1 MKTVAR
7 SRHRISDGIL
17 VFIVVLFILL
27 IISPLVMPFVRRDS
41 GTFLYSGWRILNGE
55 VPYRDIWDNK
65 PPVIFYINAA
75 GLAISGGSRWGVWG
89 IEFISLLLAA
99 FISFVLIKKIFGRLP
114 ALFSLCLWLLSFIGI
129 ISGGNYATEYTLPMQ
144 FACLWLAY
152 ESEKRGGYSWRGY
165 LIGLLSGIAFFT
177 KQNAAGIGL
186 AIILFLLISKSK
198 AGEWKKAVA
207 DLSLILLGGI
217 TTFVVIVSYLASK
230 GAIQQF
236 WEAAFIY
243 NFIYSSS
250 SLMGRVK
257 SIITGMFYLSTLTL
271 LAFIGW
277 SASLVGLKF
286 KKLALN
292 KKIDPTI
299 VPFLSIGLI
308 DLPIELIMASISGY
322 SYRHYFIALLPIYTV
337 FAGFTFWML
346 LSQPS
351 NSQIPKKIMRL
362 LPVCI
367 GIIFFILLLSASI
380 ASVYDINFTSHGID
394 YNEVTSYIRLNTT
407 EDDFVLVW
415 GYDPEINYS
424 TQRRSPSRFVY
435 QIPLYKAGYA
445 NQKIIEEFLEDIIQ
459 HEPRLIIDTKHPE
472 TPLYN
477 FNFTSPGIE
486 KALQFL
492 RSSYKV
498 KEELGPWTVYEYEGD

>member
-1 MKTVAR
+1 M
-7 SRHRISDGIL
+7 
-17 VFIVVLFILL
+17 
-27 IISPLVMPFVRRDS
+27 
-41 GTFLYSGWRILNGE
+41 
-55 VPYRDIWDNK
+55 
-65 PPVIFYINAA
+65 
-75 GLAISGGSRWGVWG
+75 WG

-114 ALFSLCLWLLSFIGI
+114 ALFSLYLWLLSFIGI

-152 ESEKRGGYSWRGY
+152 ESEKKGNYSWRGY

-177 KQNAAGIGL
+177 KQNTIGIGF
-186 AIILFLLISKSK
+186 AIILYLLLSKIRT
-198 AGEWKKAVA
+198 GEWKKAVA
-207 DLSLILLGGI
+207 DLSLMLLGGI
-217 TTFVVIVSYLASK
+217 TTLVVVISYLAFK
-230 GAIQQF
+230 GVIQQF

-250 SLMGRVK
+250 SLMSRVK
-257 SIITGMFYLSTLTL
+257 STITGMFYLSTLTL

-277 SASLVGLKF
+277 SLSLVGLKF

-308 DLPIELIMASISGY
+308 DLPIELIMASSSGF
-322 SYRHYFIALLPIYTV
+322 SFRHYFIALLPIYAV

-346 LSQPS
+346 LSQRS
-351 NSQIPKKIMRL
+351 NFQIPKKIMRL

-367 GIIFFILLLSASI
+367 GIIFFIPFLGASI
-380 ASVYDINFTSHGID
+380 ALVRDINFTSYRGID

-415 GYDPEINYS
+415 GAESGINYS

-435 QIPLYKAGYA
+435 QYPLYEPGYA
-445 NQKIIEEFLEDIIQ
+445 NETIIEEFLEDIIQ